1 MLLSGIMARAV
12 CQEIRSPACRNL
24 DRSPVLVF
32 LQFLGEVGASAG
44 SGAKLLGHKRALQPC
59 RCAFRTSGHGRIG
72 YARPLLWEGFM
83 DTEKKP
89 DENTEKPK
97 QDIGEVVGDLIVS
110 GATVLAHSAAEAIVK
125 RVRKSAAKTAPVKAV
140 AKVVKKA
147 KKSAAPK
154 TAKKKAKKVSKKSD
168 NKSAGKKTAKK
179 SAKKNTKKKSQR

>member
-1 MLLSGIMARAV
+1 MLLSGIMARAF

-59 RCAFRTSGHGRIG
+59 KVRFPYQRPWANRLRSSFIVGGFHGYR
-72 YARPLLWEGFM
+72 EE
-83 DTEKKP
+83 T